1 MTISRQNSYR
11 APVSGGATGLDF
23 GGETL
28 LRQAQGSLGVYRNG
42 VALAEAQDRLNAL
55 GHVMLPS
62 ESLTDAIRAVTG
74 TKAGAQGRR
83 IFVPEGTW
91 DANPAGYTITAT
103 ELEIIAIAPGRT
115 LFRRTSGPGAITA
128 PMFTLSGARLRL
140 QGLSMDDGANTAYP
154 TVLITG
160 NYCEAVDLRITDP
173 DVGIRMTNAD
183 YGVIRD
189 CLIENAVTTGIDIT
203 GTSSGYVL
211 ANNRII

>member
-1 MTISRQNSYR
+1 MTLPRQGGYR
-11 APVSGGATGLDF
+11 APVSGGATGLGF
-23 GGETL
+23 GQDAL
-28 LRQAQGSLGVYRNG
+28 LRQAPGSLPVYRNG
-42 VALAEAQDRLNAL
+42 VALAEAQDRISAL
-55 GHVMLPS
+55 GYVMTPG

-91 DANPAGYTITAT
+91 DANPAGYVITAT
-103 ELEIIAIAPGRT
+103 QLEIIAIAPGRT
-115 LFRRTSGPGAITA
+115 LFRRTSGPGTITA
-128 PMFTLSGARLRL
+128 PMFTLSGSRLRL

-154 TVLITG
+154 TVYITG
-160 NYCEAVDLRITDP
+160 DYCEAVDCHITDP

-189 CLIENAVTTGIDIT
+189 CLIESATTAGIDIT

-211 ANNRII
+211 ANNRVI